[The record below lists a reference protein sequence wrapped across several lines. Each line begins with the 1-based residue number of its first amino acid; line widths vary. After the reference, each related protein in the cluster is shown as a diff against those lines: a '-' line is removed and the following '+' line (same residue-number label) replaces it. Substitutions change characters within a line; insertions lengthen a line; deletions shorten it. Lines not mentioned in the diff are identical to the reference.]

1 MFNSIKSKIIGVII
15 SIVVL
20 LPLVI
25 LIVFRI
31 EIDGLGETVSSEF
44 EKVMLKN
51 KREELHNKI
60 DLAFKV
66 VESHYEETK
75 PENVEK
81 SVKAD
86 LIQKQDLLFHILNN
100 FYLENRNSLSENELR
115 EEMKKIVKSA
125 RYGKNGYFWIND
137 FNYKMVMHPIKP
149 DFDGKVFINTP
160 KVPFVQ
166 LGVDALKKCN
176 CDSAFIKYR
185 FYNPATKKYEFKV
198 SLVKVFR
205 PYNWIIGTGSYIS
218 DITKEVQ
225 TQVLKSIKNM
235 RYGKNGYFWI
245 NDFNYKMVMHPIKP
259 EFDGKVFINT
269 PKVPFVELGVN
280 ALKKSGKD
288 WAIIKYKFYNPAT
301 KKYEDKI
308 SIVKL
313 FKPWKWVI
321 GTGTY
326 LKDIQETLNKVSHQI
341 ESQNRKVLIE
351 IVVIVVILG
360 TLFLLLSIF
369 IVNKFIIKP
378 IKEVVNKAKDLAEGD
393 GDLRVRLKID
403 SKDEIGEVVFYINKF
418 IDKLHNIIIHLKN
431 SLDQAV
437 AVSEKIN
444 SNSKNVKESLS
455 HQNELIVKTKNYTD
469 NIRHDLDIAEESVV
483 STSEDITETQKVL
496 DDMIKTLNEV
506 ISEVQQDSQNELE
519 IASKVTSLADQS
531 NQIKEIIGIIKEIA
545 DQTNLLALN
554 AAIEAAR
561 AGEHGRGFAVV
572 ADEVRKLAERTQKS
586 LGEIDSVISIIVQ
599 GVMDIQNEIEKT
611 AQDSKSVSS
620 VSESLMYKANETLE
634 KLNHTI
640 QISKEAAKETTKI
653 DVNVRLLM
661 DTSVGLTEEGST
673 TEKVSKELDTISQQ
687 LKQITKEL
695 ENEINKFKI

>member
-341 ESQNRKVLIE
+341 QNRKVLIE

>member
-81 SVKAD
+81 SVRAD

-341 ESQNRKVLIE
+341 QNRKVLIE

>member
-1 MFNSIKSKIIGVII
+1 
-15 SIVVL
+15 
-20 LPLVI
+20 
-25 LIVFRI
+25 
-31 EIDGLGETVSSEF
+31 
-44 EKVMLKN
+44 
-51 KREELHNKI
+51 
-60 DLAFKV
+60 
-66 VESHYEETK
+66 
-75 PENVEK
+75 
-81 SVKAD
+81 
-86 LIQKQDLLFHILNN
+86 
-100 FYLENRNSLSENELR
+100 
-115 EEMKKIVKSA
+115 
-125 RYGKNGYFWIND
+125 
-137 FNYKMVMHPIKP
+137 
-149 DFDGKVFINTP
+149 
-160 KVPFVQ
+160 
-166 LGVDALKKCN
+166 
-176 CDSAFIKYR
+176 
-185 FYNPATKKYEFKV
+185 
-198 SLVKVFR
+198 
-205 PYNWIIGTGSYIS
+205 
-218 DITKEVQ
+218 
-225 TQVLKSIKNM
+225 M

-245 NDFNYKMVMHPIKP
+245 NDLNYKMVMHPIKP
-259 EFDGKVFINT
+259 QLDGKVFINT
-269 PKVPFVELGVN
+269 PKVPLVQLGVD

-288 WAIIKYKFYNPAT
+288 WAIIKYQFYNPAT
-301 KKYEDKI
+301 KKYEDKM

-326 LKDIQETLNKVSHQI
+326 LKDIQETLDKVSHQI
-341 ESQNRKVLIE
+341 ENENRKIMIE
-351 IVVIVVILG
+351 IVIIVFILG
-360 TLFLLLSIF
+360 TLFMILSVF

-393 GDLRVRLKID
+393 GDLTVRLKID

-418 IDKLHNIIIHLKN
+418 IDKLQNIITHLKN

-444 SNSKNVKESLS
+444 SNSKNVKDSLS

-469 NIRHDLDIAEESVV
+469 NIKHDLDIAEESVV
-483 STSEDITETQKVL
+483 STSEDITATQKVL

-506 ISEVQQDSQNELE
+506 IAQVQQDSQNELE

-661 DTSVGLTEEGST
+661 DTSVGLTEEAST

>member
-81 SVKAD
+81 SVRAD